1 MSTRRDL
8 IRERANFMDGAG
20 FELKE
25 QLAVYFILFF
35 LLVKGLLLIVS
46 FLGFPKGLRTQ
57 T

>member
-35 LLVKGLLLIVS
+35 FLVKGLLLIVS